1 MINRLLGVVYEQSDI
16 CQSETAVFSCS
27 CCKPYFGGE
36 DDDVGLDVE
45 AVCASMNVFFF
56 FSEGRLLTVCCF
68 DDILDSQTSAISRQ
82 ETVIS
87 KAKYLMSRVS
97 KLEQRTYVLSP
108 GQGPRRSV
116 DFGAIHGY

>member
-16 CQSETAVFSCS
+16 CQSETAVFSWS

-36 DDDVGLDVE
+36 DNDVGLDVK
-45 AVCASMNVFFF
+45 AVCANMNVFFF
-56 FSEGRLLTVCCF
+56 SERRLLTVCCF

-87 KAKYLMSRVS
+87 KAKYLMSRMS
-97 KLEQRTYVLSP
+97 RLEQRTYVLSP
-108 GQGPRRSV
+108 GQGLRRSV